1 MESEFNED
9 SERNVVGIE
18 DTGSTDQH
26 VPPYISLVFY
36 SSRHITT
43 INRSYM
49 GLSLVLSKI
58 GATVSILTMVIRVIY
73 GVYNQFSLRLKTV
86 TNSTLQHYIKR
97 TQEKFSVFDV
107 LLFNLCFILSSLKM
121 G

>member
-9 SERNVVGIE
+9 SERNVIGIE
-18 DTGSTDQH
+18 DPGSSEQL

-36 SSRHITT
+36 SSRHVTT

-58 GATVSILTMVIRVIY
+58 GATLSLITMGIRVIY
-73 GVYNQFSLRLKTV
+73 GVYNQFSLRLKTIA
-86 TNSTLQHYIKR
+86 NSTLEHYIKR
-97 TQEKFSVFDV
+97 TQEKFSVLDV
-107 LLFNLCFILSSLKM
+107 LMFNLCFVL
-121 G
+121 